1 MHRDAHAD
9 NAGLDAVRLRAA
21 GNQRPTTEVAR
32 CLVGRAREHAFKS
45 PVRLLLGLTFTQA
58 LRVAQGVEKRAAG
71 HRQTKAFQNR
81 REARHRLEVIGRAV
95 EKLASEDAIKFLQP
109 LVDANLRRS
118 EEHTSELQSLM
129 RISYAVFCL
138 KKKICTQKARAR
150 L

>member
-1 MHRDAHAD
+1 MNRDAHAD

-32 CLVGRAREHAFKS
+32 WLVGRAREHAFKS
-45 PVRLLLGLTFTQA
+45 PFRLLLGLTFTQA

-95 EKLASEDAIKFLQP
+95 EKLASEDAINVLQP
-109 LVDANLRRS
+109 LVDANLRSVVERQQLS
-118 EEHTSELQSLM
+118 ATIHHTDRVADLGPPPQPD
-129 RISYAVFCL
+129 IAP
-138 KKKICTQKARAR
+138 
-150 L
+150 